1 MTMPSS
7 QTGHAGSHVS
17 PSRLRK
23 ATLWDKLLANG
34 SVVSIALFFLVVC
47 VVFSVITDAFL
58 TAPNLLN
65 IIRQSAAAVDRCRS
79 YDLRHHHRRYRSFRR
94 LGAGAGRNLVGDGI
108 TGGDRM
114 ATGHSVDGVARCRH
128 RRHPRLLHR
137 L

>member
-47 VVFSVITDAFL
+47 VVFSVITDA
-58 TAPNLLN
+58 
-65 IIRQSAAAVDRCRS
+65 S
-79 YDLRHHHRRYRSFRR
+79 
-94 LGAGAGRNLVGDGI
+94 
-108 TGGDRM
+108 
-114 ATGHSVDGVARCRH
+114 
-128 RRHPRLLHR
+128 
-137 L
+137 

>member
-1 MTMPSS
+1 MSMPSS

-47 VVFSVITDAFL
+47 IVFSVITDAFL

-65 IIRQSAAAVDRCRS
+65 
-79 YDLRHHHRRYRSFRR
+79 
-94 LGAGAGRNLVGDGI
+94 
-108 TGGDRM
+108 M
-114 ATGHSVDGVARCRH
+114 
-128 RRHPRLLHR
+128 PPP
-137 L
+137 